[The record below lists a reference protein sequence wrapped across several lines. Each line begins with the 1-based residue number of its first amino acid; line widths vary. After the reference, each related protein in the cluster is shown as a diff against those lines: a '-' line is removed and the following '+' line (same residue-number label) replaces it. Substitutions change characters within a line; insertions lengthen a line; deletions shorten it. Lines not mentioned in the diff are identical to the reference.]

1 MTSTS
6 EKPCKAGTSRE
17 GLSREDVSRDGAH
30 GACGC
35 GDVRYRIS
43 TRPLI
48 VHGCHCSLCQRQT
61 GAAYAVN
68 ALIEED
74 RVELLSGSLKSHLL
88 ATPTGAGQTIFRCEK
103 CGVALWSKYHA
114 LPKVGDHVL
123 FVRVGTLDDPGAMA
137 PDVHIHVSTR
147 QRHVVLPADAQHFDG
162 FYDIRRVWSDDSLQ
176 RYADIAGS
184 RR

>member
-1 MTSTS
+1 MT
-6 EKPCKAGTSRE
+6 CDAGDTRDGVARD
-17 GLSREDVSRDGAH
+17 GLSREGAG

-43 TRPLI
+43 GAPLI
-48 VHGCHCSLCQRQT
+48 VHGCHCSRCQRQT

-74 RVELLSGSLKSHLL
+74 RVEFLSGSLQSHLL
-88 ATPTGAGQTIFRCEK
+88 ETPTGAGQTIFRCEK

-123 FVRVGTLDDPGAMA
+123 FVRAGTLDDPGAMA

-147 QRHVVLPADAQHFDG
+147 QRHVVLPADTRRFDG
-162 FYDIRRVWSDDSLQ
+162 FYDINRVWS
-176 RYADIAGS
+176 ADS
-184 RR
+184 RRRVADLISSRR